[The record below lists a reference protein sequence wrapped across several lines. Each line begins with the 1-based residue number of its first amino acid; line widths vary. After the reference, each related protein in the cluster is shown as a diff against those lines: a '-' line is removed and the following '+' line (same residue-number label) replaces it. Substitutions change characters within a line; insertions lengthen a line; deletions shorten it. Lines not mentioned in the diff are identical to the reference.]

1 MAVLEVNNSDSVS
14 DNVISISD
22 GSNAEEQP
30 KDEFAQVL
38 AGVEGL
44 KPLPKGSN
52 GESEASRLGY
62 QSKLVSKWFRH
73 ECEYNSCPVRWAE
86 CDNVDDEAA
95 LLTARSLSIP
105 IVHRHAYVDKHWI
118 TQSIAV
124 QDPAMRRVLSIVLAK
139 YQDLDLE
146 LTNWNFEPPYMPIIH
161 RWEDLKAFYSNQQS
175 GPMKNAAAGLLT
187 FLTPL
192 VAESVISLAH
202 TKETGK
208 VTFKNAWQIFPP
220 SSIVKTKF
228 YGVETICR
236 VVKYKKR
243 PADRCN
249 PEGWVIDMEYVD
261 WNGETSGWA
270 TTTLTIWEYEGYKKV
285 TGLPVYPLSYAPD
298 AESIRTNMV
307 QRGKRWAALRGYH
320 FCLVNGTKILL
331 ETEEPEQRPVRT

>member
-1 MAVLEVNNSDSVS
+1 
-14 DNVISISD
+14 
-22 GSNAEEQP
+22 
-30 KDEFAQVL
+30 
-38 AGVEGL
+38 
-44 KPLPKGSN
+44 
-52 GESEASRLGY
+52 
-62 QSKLVSKWFRH
+62 
-73 ECEYNSCPVRWAE
+73 
-86 CDNVDDEAA
+86 
-95 LLTARSLSIP
+95 
-105 IVHRHAYVDKHWI
+105 
-118 TQSIAV
+118 
-124 QDPAMRRVLSIVLAK
+124 MRRVLSIVLAK

-146 LTNWNFEPPYMPIIH
+146 LTNWNFQPPYMPIIH
-161 RWEDLKAFYSNQQS
+161 RWEDLKAFYSNQES
-175 GPMKNAAAGLLT
+175 GTMKNAAAGLLT

-228 YGVETICR
+228 YGVDTICR
-236 VVKYKKR
+236 VVKYRKR

-261 WNGETSGWA
+261 WNGETSGWS

-298 AESIRTNMV
+298 ADAIRARMV
-307 QRGKRWAALRGYH
+307 QRGKRWAGLRGYH

-331 ETEEPEQRPVRT
+331 ETKEPEQRPVGIRTPMKMAKLTPYRSPAKCALMRTHTTAAATLSNQRCDPLQLLSRTKTMKQLLT